1 MFYFNTNKPKIIFS
15 LAKLVISKNY
25 IKSKLYQNYINWL
38 YQKAKGPLRGDGGCA
53 PPDPSTTSIP
63 EGGPLS
69 SFKPTY
75 PTTQNIIEPS
85 EPPLTNRD
93 S

>member
-1 MFYFNTNKPKIIFS
+1 MFYFNTNKAKIIFS
-15 LAKLVISKNY
+15 LAKY
-25 IKSKLYQNYINWL
+25 WL
-38 YQKAKGPLRGDGGCA
+38 YQKAKGPLRGGGGSA